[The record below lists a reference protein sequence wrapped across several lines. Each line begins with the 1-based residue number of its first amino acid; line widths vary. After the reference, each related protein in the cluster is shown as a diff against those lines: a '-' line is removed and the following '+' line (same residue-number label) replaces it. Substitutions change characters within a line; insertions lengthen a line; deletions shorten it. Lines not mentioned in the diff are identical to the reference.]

1 MFNNA
6 VLYATLRAKR
16 APVSDRLVCF
26 KLRVANALPVHTFSL
41 HEEDISDLA
50 TVDQLQRTLDA
61 LCKRFRCGRVE
72 LDAHRSVMKKLEAN
86 G

>member
-1 MFNNA
+1 MSNNA

-16 APVSDRLVCF
+16 APISDRLVCF
-26 KLRVANALPVHTFSL
+26 KLRVANAVPVHVQPL

-50 TVDQLQRTLDA
+50 TWQQVEQA
-61 LCKRFRCGRVE
+61 LEDLKQRFRCGRVE
-72 LDAHRSVMKKLEAN
+72 LDVHRSVMKRLEAN

>member
-16 APVSDRLVCF
+16 APISDRLVCF
-26 KLRVANALPVHTFSL
+26 KLRVANALPVHSHPL

-50 TVDQLQRTLDA
+50 TWAQVQHTLED
-61 LCKRFRCGRVE
+61 LRQRFRCGRVE
-72 LDAHRSVMKKLEAN
+72 LDAHRSVVKKLEAN